1 MEMNDITR
9 RQIEHFFKQRQ
20 ELMESPVFKQLQEMV
35 NVQSK
40 NAKVIIE
47 RLKPSI
53 EMVIEMQ
60 KSQSDR
66 KLVYMPP
73 SRSIDTDC
81 IMEELQSLREELS
94 GKKQKPRESYIL
106 PKDGSWP
113 NLAIKFFDGHVVKVK
128 YKGVLQKTFDFKDMG
143 FIDRKTNKPD
153 AKWEFLQALAE
164 NNGRIMSPKFN
175 AMIDRNIK
183 YEVNKRLKEFFGMKT
198 NPIPGY
204 TKKDGYYTLFNLSDR

>member
-9 RQIEHFFKQRQ
+9 RQIEHFLKQRQ

-35 NVQSK
+35 NIHSK

-60 KSQSDR
+60 KSQRDR
-66 KLVYMPP
+66 KLLYMPL
-73 SRSIDTDC
+73 SRSIDTDS

-106 PKDGSWP
+106 PKNASWSD
-113 NLAIKFFDGHVVKVK
+113 LTIKFSDGQVVKVK
-128 YKGVLQKTFDFKDMG
+128 YKGMLQKTFDFKDMG
-143 FIDRKTNKPD
+143 FLDAKTQKQD
-153 AKWEFLQALAE
+153 KKWEFLEALAKK
-164 NNGRIMSPKFN
+164 NGRIMSPNFN
-175 AMIDRNIK
+175 KKHDRNLK
-183 YEVNKRLKEFFGMKT
+183 YEVNKRLKKFFGMKT

-204 TKKDGYYTLFNLSDR
+204 TKKDGYYTLFKLSDR